1 MKRVSIY
8 FSLIIAIIIIVVI
21 IVSDHENVGNPT
33 VREILKGNPEAD
45 LIKLDDLVY
54 LPFNSKDSEDYSKG
68 NLIGET
74 NKSWW
79 YGNLYETQLPKSTK
93 VYTTD
98 DNEYKTGDA
107 PFAIVIELNHELI
120 VYQSLREG

>member
-8 FSLIIAIIIIVVI
+8 FSLIIAVFIIVTMI
-21 IVSDHENVGNPT
+21 AGGHENVGNPT

-45 LIKLDDLVY
+45 LIKLDELVY
-54 LPFNSKDSEDYSKG
+54 MPFNSVEHVDYSKG

-74 NKSWW
+74 NRSWW
-79 YGNLYETQLPKSTK
+79 HGNLYATKLPKATK

-98 DNEYKTGDA
+98 HNAYKKGDV
-107 PFAIVIELNHELI
+107 PFVIVVELNHEMV
-120 VYQSLREG
+120 VYHSLREG